1 MLLWLVI
8 IVTVDVIVQKMQHVN
23 VQKIVHADVRRVENA
38 PAKRIVHAVVM
49 KNVRKIVHADAG
61 MAKNAHA
68 KKTVTVIPKN
78 LNYLNLK
85 NVIVLNNTLID
96 KNLFSS

>member
-1 MLLWLVI
+1 M
-8 IVTVDVIVQKMQHVN
+8 
-23 VQKIVHADVRRVENA
+23 AENA
-38 PAKRIVHAVVM
+38 HAKKIVHAVVM

-68 KKTVTVIPKN
+68 KRTVTVIPKN

-96 KNLFSS
+96 KNLFSL